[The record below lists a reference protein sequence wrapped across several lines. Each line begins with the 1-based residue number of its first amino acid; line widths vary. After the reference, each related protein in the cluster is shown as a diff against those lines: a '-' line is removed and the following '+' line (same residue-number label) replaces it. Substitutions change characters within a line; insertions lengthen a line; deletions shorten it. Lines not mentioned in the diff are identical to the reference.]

1 MKKAFYVGAIFGG
14 VLGIVVALSMDILL
28 GQSIGGG
35 WSEAVAHDLNYLFKT
50 NLSNHHFI
58 VILGVLVVISFIGLF
73 GSVIGGGVFFMGGR
87 FFLMVLEENPLE
99 NTLPSYF

>member
-28 GQSIGGG
+28 GQSIGSG
-35 WSEAVAHDLNYLFKT
+35 WSGAVAHDLNHLFKT

-73 GSVIGGGVFFMGGR
+73 GSVIGGVFFVMAAR
-87 FFLMVLEENPLE
+87 LFRMLAR
-99 NTLPSYF
+99 

>member
-28 GQSIGGG
+28 GQSIGSG
-35 WSEAVAHDLNYLFKT
+35 WSGAVAHDLNHLFKT

-73 GSVIGGGVFFMGGR
+73 GSVIGGGFFVMAAR
-87 FFLMVLEENPLE
+87 LFRMLAK
-99 NTLPSYF
+99 

>member
-73 GSVIGGGVFFMGGR
+73 GSFIGGVFFVMAAR
-87 FFLMVLEENPLE
+87 IFRMLAK
-99 NTLPSYF
+99 

>member
-28 GQSIGGG
+28 GQSIGSG
-35 WSEAVAHDLNYLFKT
+35 WSGAVAHDLNHLFKT

-73 GSVIGGGVFFMGGR
+73 GSVIGGVFFVMAAR
-87 FFLMVLEENPLE
+87 LFRMLAK
-99 NTLPSYF
+99 

>member
-73 GSVIGGGVFFMGGR
+73 GSFIGGVFSVMAVRLFKM
-87 FFLMVLEENPLE
+87 L
-99 NTLPSYF
+99 TK